1 MHERQSEERQQQH
14 MCSPPSQR
22 SAVGNPADQKVFIK
36 GGRALNVGDCALFQ
50 AGDATPYIGI
60 LRKVTPEAIDQV
72 KLTVNWLYRPTDI
85 KLAKGSLLEA
95 APNEIFYS
103 FHRDVISEATLLHPC
118 KVAFLRKGIEL
129 PEGVSSFVCR
139 RVYDTAEH
147 CLWWLSDRDYT
158 NEHQEEVDELL
169 DRTKLEMQAATQA
182 GGPSPRV
189 LSGST
194 TLQHVKGASESVQN
208 GSYSAAGKCKK
219 RERTDQNLDPSKRE
233 RNVKLEDAEAS
244 PLKRERSMK
253 PEEIIS
259 NLDKDGGLVDVTGV
273 DSLVQLMQQDQ
284 NDGSKKV
291 ADVTARR
298 TKLVNIIAATEKE
311 ECLNWFLHLGGL
323 RLLDE
328 WLQEAHKGKAG
339 DAGSPREGDKGV
351 EELLLGLLRAL
362 DRLPVDLKAL
372 KTCVVGKSVNHLRSH
387 KNPEIQK
394 KARKLVEVW
403 KKRVDSEMKLS
414 GDLKP
419 GGGNVISW
427 SYKLSSEPVHSL
439 SVKESGAPPDAAV
452 KSTGAIAGNTKAV
465 PNGPTNGDGP
475 VKPIEGSV
483 KAGSPTL
490 PAVKDSSSK
499 LSAGNFGSDV
509 HADQTKDEKSSCS
522 SHSPSNGNSLAS
534 GAEKSATVPWKDE
547 SKNGVVVPS
556 KAAGGGPVLP
566 NSGQPGG
573 NSLSGLKDAGS
584 DKPAAWNKNSAT
596 EKAGSPVGATEKGD
610 VESGGSQQRLIVRI
624 PNPGRSPV
632 RASGGVGDGHA
643 SRSSSP
649 SAPERQTSATFER
662 SQQGDVTENI
672 NSSAK
677 VSGRVDNGT
686 EKLSRPASMDTAE
699 GAMGLLATV
708 AAAAEESGGEYL
720 HNVDKNGSTGPAD
733 MAIDAPG
740 QRTKH
745 EDAGVSQSHADRP
758 SAALGDGKS
767 DRKEQQNASAAP
779 EQGAVGEKNV
789 EKHNLRRD
797 ASNGEVRA
805 STRNAVKFAEGDS
818 NEGVRTEDVDGKLT
832 VEHPYLKELKVK
844 DRNGLESKPTGFDGH
859 LSGKFGTRVGSPG
872 ERGLSRTHS
881 KVAKSA
887 IELCNGIGVG
897 LGDYRS
903 SFGVPSVDSMM
914 LDERPGRKRGQESQ
928 LFGRR
933 GDSDAHRITDL
944 VSGFPEE
951 DVLEVARQAAD
962 EVEQME
968 KYGKPVSSSLS
979 ERDGHDTRPLGVSSV
994 PEKRDPSV
1002 TDTSGRDRVP
1012 SVVLDNAKNVKT
1024 GDQDPRFPER
1034 NVRMNFD
1041 ENKEDADQK
1050 LGNTVEAAT
1059 GSGPPEGHDSD
1070 VSNAG
1075 QKGVMV
1081 SNSSPRVQELASQQ
1095 ESRTVKPNTLQQGGD
1110 NSSGPSEAAVGGNEV
1125 PERPVFDLN
1134 EGFAGEDGPQEDAS
1148 APPLVSATSAYVHT
1162 IPSGASAS
1170 GVAAPIAVLAATKGA
1185 FIPPAS
1191 PLRNKGDLGW
1201 KGSAAT
1207 SAFRPAEPRRTPERL
1222 NSNGESMA
1230 SDANLAMAVTTQKR
1244 ARPLLEFDLNVAD
1257 ERATHETGVSA
1268 TTLSSQGSVLGM
1280 SLHSNS
1286 VPSSLVSGVTFV
1298 KQESSCVAFLKPE
1311 SSSSAYPLSNG
1322 GSGPVRSSQG
1332 QAPPAGGQGG
1342 LRPTLDLDL
1351 NRMDDS
1357 EENCMPLSVDLRG
1370 TMEGLGSSARSNNST
1385 TQPQS
1390 QPPTSQPPKKR
1401 TMDFDL
1407 NDGPSLEEGGGEEPA
1422 VQAFMSRKPTPA
1434 GNVGPPPMALTGLR
1448 MGGETMSL
1456 SVPWFSGPGNNN
1468 PGGALPPFLSG
1479 RPLDSGF
1486 PVAPPHSFLNASA
1499 GGGPPPA
1506 PVQAGSGVS
1515 GEIFVTGGPGSV
1527 PPGVIYPGSER
1538 MTFGGPYGPYPM
1550 FGNSSGFLSS
1560 SANPFPPT
1568 STPSFGDMPNLLP
1581 FPSMSN
1587 SQPVVTPGTMNQ
1599 SPYMTEMGPTVHVG
1613 AVGAEHGWSRL
1624 SLDLNSGPEAGEGE
1638 STRDDGMQHGRLPP
1652 LHPGAPTNFQ
1662 DLSASLAQGLPGPAA
1677 KRKEPEGGW
1686 NQLHTAG
1693 VQGLYKQQ
1701 QPWR

>member
-1 MHERQSEERQQQH
+1 M
-14 MCSPPSQR
+14 
-22 SAVGNPADQKVFIK
+22 
-36 GGRALNVGDCALFQ
+36 
-50 AGDATPYIGI
+50 
-60 LRKVTPEAIDQV
+60 
-72 KLTVNWLYRPTDI
+72 
-85 KLAKGSLLEA
+85 
-95 APNEIFYS
+95 
-103 FHRDVISEATLLHPC
+103 
-118 KVAFLRKGIEL
+118 
-129 PEGVSSFVCR
+129 
-139 RVYDTAEH
+139 DTANRLRSYICNVYLTH
-147 CLWWLSDRDYT
+147 LVTLCHPQ
-158 NEHQEEVDELL
+158 EHQEEVDELL
-169 DRTKLEMQAATQA
+169 DRTKLEMQAATQT
-182 GGPSPRV
+182 GGPSPRI

-194 TLQHVKGASESVQN
+194 TFQHLKGASESVQN

-219 RERTDQNLDPSKRE
+219 RERSDQNLDPSKRE

-253 PEEIIS
+253 PEDIIS
-259 NLDKDGGLVDVTGV
+259 NLDKDGGLVDVTSV

-291 ADVTARR
+291 TDITARR
-298 TKLVNIIAATEKE
+298 TKLANVIAATEKE
-311 ECLNWFLHLGGL
+311 ECQNYFLHLGGL

-394 KARKLVEVW
+394 KARKLVDVW
-403 KKRVDSEMKLS
+403 KKRVDTEMKSS
-414 GDLKP
+414 GEVKP

-427 SYKLSSEPVHSL
+427 SYKMSSEPVHSV
-439 SVKESGAPPDAAV
+439 SAKDSGVPLDAAV
-452 KSTGAIAGNTKAV
+452 KSSGGTAGITKAV
-465 PNGPTNGDGP
+465 QNGPTSGDGP
-475 VKPIEGSV
+475 AKPTEGPG

-490 PAVKDSSSK
+490 PVAKDNSSK
-499 LSAGNFGSDV
+499 VSAGNFGSDV
-509 HADQTKDEKSSCS
+509 PGDQTKDEKSSCS
-522 SHSPSNGNSLAS
+522 SHSPSNGHSLAS
-534 GAEKSATVPWKDE
+534 GGEKSATMPWKDE
-547 SKNGVVVPS
+547 AKNGVGNPS
-556 KAAGGGPVLP
+556 KAAGGVSGLP
-566 NSGQPGG
+566 SSGQPGV
-573 NSLSGLKDAGS
+573 NSSGALKEVGS
-584 DKPAAWNKNSAT
+584 DKPAVWNKNSGT
-596 EKAGSPVGATEKGD
+596 EKGGNLIGGTEKGD

-624 PNPGRSPV
+624 PNPARSPA
-632 RASGGVGDGHA
+632 RASGGTADGHV

-649 SAPERQTSATFER
+649 SAPERQTSTTFDR
-662 SQQGDVTENI
+662 SQQGEVAENA
-672 NSSAK
+672 NSSAQ
-677 VSGRVDNGT
+677 VFVRVDNGT
-686 EKLSRPASMDTAE
+686 EKLSRPSSMDTAE

-720 HNVDKNGSTGPAD
+720 HNVDKGSNTGPVDMVAD
-733 MAIDAPG
+733 VSV

-745 EDAGVSQSHADRP
+745 EDTGVSQSYADRQGAGP
-758 SAALGDGKS
+758 GDGKS
-767 DRKEQQNASAAP
+767 ERKEQVAGVTP
-779 EQGAVGEKNV
+779 EQGAGGEKNV
-789 EKHNLRRD
+789 EKHILRRD
-797 ASNGEVRA
+797 SVNGELRA
-805 STRNAVKFAEGDS
+805 STRSAAKFAEGDS
-818 NEGVRTEDVDGKLT
+818 SEGVRMDDVNGKSAA
-832 VEHPYLKELKVK
+832 EHPYLKELKVK
-844 DRNGLESKPTGFDGH
+844 DRNGLESKPIGFEGH
-859 LSGKFGTRVGSPG
+859 LNSKFGTRMGSPG

-881 KVAKSA
+881 KVTKSA

-903 SFGVPSVDSMM
+903 SFGVPSVDSIL
-914 LDERPGRKRGQESQ
+914 LDERPGRKRGQEAGQ

-933 GDSDAHRITDL
+933 GDSDANRIADL

-979 ERDGHDTRPLGVSSV
+979 ERDAHDTRPLGISSV
-994 PEKRDPSV
+994 TERRDPSV
-1002 TDTSGRDRVP
+1002 ADTPGRDRVP
-1012 SVVLDNAKNVKT
+1012 SVVLDNVKNVKT
-1024 GDQDPRFPER
+1024 GDQDARYPER
-1034 NVRMNFD
+1034 TGRMNFD
-1041 ENKEDADQK
+1041 ETKEDTDQK
-1050 LGNTVEAAT
+1050 AGNTTETAT
-1059 GSGPPEGHDSD
+1059 GYVPPEGHDND
-1070 VSNAG
+1070 ASNTG
-1075 QKGVMV
+1075 QKGVTV
-1081 SNSSPRVQELASQQ
+1081 SNSSPRGQ
-1095 ESRTVKPNTLQQGGD
+1095 ESGSPQDSGGVKPNTSQQAGENISDPG
-1110 NSSGPSEAAVGGNEV
+1110 EAAAAVSAV

-1134 EGFAGEDGPQEDAS
+1134 EGFAEETPQDDAA
-1148 APPLVSATSAYVHT
+1148 APPPVSVTSIFVHP
-1162 IPSGASAS
+1162 IASGASAS

-1230 SDANLAMAVTTQKR
+1230 SDANLAMAATAQKR

-1257 ERATHETGVSA
+1257 ERVTHDNGVSN

-1332 QAPPAGGQGG
+1332 QAPTGNGQGG

-1370 TMEGLGSSARSNNST
+1370 AVEGLGSSARSNNST
-1385 TQPQS
+1385 TQLQS
-1390 QPPTSQPPKKR
+1390 QPPPQPPKRR

-1407 NDGPSLEEGGGEEPA
+1407 NDGPSLEESGGEEPA
-1422 VQAFMSRKPTPA
+1422 VHPFMSRKPTPA
-1434 GNVGPPPMALTGLR
+1434 GNPVGPSSAMALTGLR

-1456 SVPWFSGPGNNN
+1456 AAPWFSGPGNNSNN
-1468 PGGALPPFLSG
+1468 PGGALHPFLSG

-1486 PVAPPHSFLNASA
+1486 PVAAAHSFLNASA
-1499 GGGPPPA
+1499 GAGPPPA
-1506 PVQAGSGVS
+1506 PVPAGGGVS
-1515 GEIFVTGGPGSV
+1515 GDIFVTGGSGSM
-1527 PPGVIYPGSER
+1527 PPAVVYPGSER
-1538 MTFGGPYGPYPM
+1538 ITFGGPYGPPYSM

-1560 SANPFPPT
+1560 ANPFPAT
-1568 STPSFGDMPNLLP
+1568 STPMFGDMPNLPP
-1581 FPSMSN
+1581 FSAMSN
-1587 SQPVVTPGTMNQ
+1587 PQPVVTPGTMTQ
-1599 SPYMTEMGPTVHVG
+1599 PPYLLEMGPSVHHVG
-1613 AVGAEHGWSRL
+1613 ADHGWSSRP
-1624 SLDLNSGPEAGEGE
+1624 SLDLNSGPEAGEGDG
-1638 STRDDGMQHGRLPP
+1638 TREDVMHGRLPP
-1652 LHPGAPTNFQ
+1652 LHPGAPANFS
-1662 DLSASLAQGLPGPAA
+1662 DLSATLAQVANNPGLPGPVA

-1686 NQLHTAG
+1686 SLHTG
-1693 VQGLYKQQ
+1693 VGLYKQQ
-1701 QPWR
+1701 SAWR

>member
-1 MHERQSEERQQQH
+1 MDAANRL
-14 MCSPPSQR
+14 R
-22 SAVGNPADQKVFIK
+22 SRSCDVHLTHAV
-36 GGRALNVGDCALFQ
+36 
-50 AGDATPYIGI
+50 
-60 LRKVTPEAIDQV
+60 
-72 KLTVNWLYRPTDI
+72 
-85 KLAKGSLLEA
+85 
-95 APNEIFYS
+95 
-103 FHRDVISEATLLHPC
+103 TLCHPQ
-118 KVAFLRKGIEL
+118 
-129 PEGVSSFVCR
+129 
-139 RVYDTAEH
+139 
-147 CLWWLSDRDYT
+147 
-158 NEHQEEVDELL
+158 EHQEEVDELL

-194 TLQHVKGASESVQN
+194 TFQHLKGASESVQN

-219 RERTDQNLDPSKRE
+219 RERSDQNLDPSKRE
-233 RNVKLEDAEAS
+233 RNVKLDDAEAS

-253 PEEIIS
+253 PEEITS

-291 ADVTARR
+291 ADVTVRR
-298 TKLVNIIAATEKE
+298 TKLVNVIAATENE
-311 ECLNWFLHLGGL
+311 ECLNCFLHLGGL

-387 KNPEIQK
+387 KNLEIQK

-403 KKRVDSEMKLS
+403 KKRVDSEMKQS
-414 GDLKP
+414 GEVKP

-427 SYKLSSEPVHSL
+427 SYKLASSEPVHSL
-439 SVKESGAPPDAAV
+439 SVKDSGPPPEAAV
-452 KSTGAIAGNTKAV
+452 KSSGATTGNTKAAQ
-465 PNGPTNGDGP
+465 NGPTNGDGP
-475 VKPIEGSV
+475 GKPVEGSG
-483 KAGSPTL
+483 KTGSPTL

-499 LSAGNFGSDV
+499 LSTGNLGSDV

-522 SHSPSNGNSLAS
+522 SHSPSNGHSLAS
-534 GAEKSATVPWKDE
+534 GAEKSATMPWKDE
-547 SKNGVVVPS
+547 AKNGVVVPS
-556 KAAGGGPVLP
+556 KAAGGGSGLLNP
-566 NSGQPGG
+566 GQPGV
-573 NSLSGLKDAGS
+573 NSPGGLKDAGS
-584 DKPAAWNKNSAT
+584 DKPAAWTKNTAT
-596 EKAGSPVGATEKGD
+596 EKTGSPVGGTEKGD

-624 PNPGRSPV
+624 PNPARSPA
-632 RASGGVGDGHA
+632 RASGGIGDGHA

-649 SAPERQTSATFER
+649 SAPERQTSTIFER
-662 SQQGDVTENI
+662 SQQGDAAENV

-686 EKLSRPASMDTAE
+686 EKPPRPASMDTAE

-708 AAAAEESGGEYL
+708 AAAAEESGGEYF
-720 HNVDKNGSTGPAD
+720 HNVDKSGSTVPVD
-733 MAIDAPG
+733 MAVDATA
-740 QRTKH
+740 QRTKQ
-745 EDAGVSQSHADRP
+745 EDAGLSQSYTDRQ
-758 SAALGDGKS
+758 SAGPGDGKN
-767 DRKEQQNASAAP
+767 DRKEQQNASVAP
-779 EQGAVGEKNV
+779 EQGALGEKNG
-789 EKHNLRRD
+789 EKHSLRRD

-818 NEGVRTEDVDGKLT
+818 NEGVRMDDADGKVT
-832 VEHPYLKELKVK
+832 GEHPYLKELKVK
-844 DRNGLESKPTGFDGH
+844 DRNGLESKPIGFDSH
-859 LSGKFGTRVGSPG
+859 LSSKFGTRMGSPG

-887 IELCNGIGVG
+887 IELCNNIGVG

-903 SFGVPSVDSMM
+903 SFGVPSSVDSML
-914 LDERPGRKRGQESQ
+914 LDERPGRKRGQEVSQ

-979 ERDGHDTRPLGVSSV
+979 EREPHDTRPLGISSV
-994 PEKRDPSV
+994 TEKRDPCV
-1002 TDTSGRDRVP
+1002 ADTPGRDRVP
-1012 SVVLDNAKNVKT
+1012 SVALDNAKMIRT
-1024 GDQDPRFPER
+1024 GDQDPRYPER
-1034 NVRMNFD
+1034 TVRMNFD
-1041 ENKEDADQK
+1041 DTKEDTDQK
-1050 LGNTVEAAT
+1050 LGHSVEAAT
-1059 GSGPPEGHDSD
+1059 GSAPLESHDAD

-1081 SNSSPRVQELASQQ
+1081 SNSSPRGQESVSQQ
-1095 ESRTVKPNTLQQGGD
+1095 DSRGVKPSTLQQAVD
-1110 NSSGPSEAAVGGNEV
+1110 SSSGPSEPAGGGTEV

-1134 EGFAGEDGPQEDAS
+1134 EGFAGEDGPQEDAA
-1148 APPLVSATSAYVHT
+1148 APPLVSVTSVFVHP
-1162 IPSGASAS
+1162 IASGASAS
-1170 GVAAPIAVLAATKGA
+1170 GVAAPIAVLAVTKGA

-1230 SDANLAMAVTTQKR
+1230 SDANLAMAATTQKR

-1298 KQESSCVAFLKPE
+1298 KQESSHVAFLKPE

-1332 QAPPAGGQGG
+1332 QAPPGSGQGG

-1390 QPPTSQPPKKR
+1390 QPPPAQPPKRR

-1407 NDGPSLEEGGGEEPA
+1407 NDGPSLEEGGGEELA
-1422 VQAFMSRKPTPA
+1422 VHPFMSRKPTPA
-1434 GNVGPPPMALTGLR
+1434 STVGNVGPSAMALTGLR

-1456 SVPWFSGPGNNN
+1456 SFSGFPFSGPGNVNN

-1486 PVAPPHSFLNASA
+1486 PVAAAHSFLNASVGA
-1499 GGGPPPA
+1499 GPPPA
-1506 PVQAGSGVS
+1506 TVPAGNGVN
-1515 GEIFVTGGPGSV
+1515 GEMFVTGGPGSV
-1527 PPGVIYPGSER
+1527 PPAVVYPGSER
-1538 MTFGGPYGPYPM
+1538 VTFAGPYGPYPM
-1550 FGNSSGFLSS
+1550 FSNPSSGFLSS
-1560 SANPFPPT
+1560 SANPFPAT
-1568 STPSFGDMPNLLP
+1568 STPFGDMPNLLP

-1587 SQPVVTPGTMNQ
+1587 SQAVVTPGPTMTP
-1599 SPYMTEMGPTVHVG
+1599 SPYLTEMGPTIHVG
-1613 AVGAEHGWSRL
+1613 PVGAEYGGWSRPQHGGL

-1652 LHPGAPTNFQ
+1652 LHPGAPANFQ
-1662 DLSASLAQGLPGPAA
+1662 DLSATLAQVANNPGLPGPAA

-1686 NQLHTAG
+1686 NLHTAG

-1701 QPWR
+1701 PTWR

>member
-1 MHERQSEERQQQH
+1 
-14 MCSPPSQR
+14 
-22 SAVGNPADQKVFIK
+22 
-36 GGRALNVGDCALFQ
+36 
-50 AGDATPYIGI
+50 
-60 LRKVTPEAIDQV
+60 
-72 KLTVNWLYRPTDI
+72 
-85 KLAKGSLLEA
+85 
-95 APNEIFYS
+95 
-103 FHRDVISEATLLHPC
+103 
-118 KVAFLRKGIEL
+118 
-129 PEGVSSFVCR
+129 
-139 RVYDTAEH
+139 
-147 CLWWLSDRDYT
+147 
-158 NEHQEEVDELL
+158 
-169 DRTKLEMQAATQA
+169 
-182 GGPSPRV
+182 
-189 LSGST
+189 
-194 TLQHVKGASESVQN
+194 
-208 GSYSAAGKCKK
+208 
-219 RERTDQNLDPSKRE
+219 
-233 RNVKLEDAEAS
+233 VKLEDAEAS

-298 TKLVNIIAATEKE
+298 TKLVNVIAATEKE
-311 ECLNWFLHLGGL
+311 KCLNWFLHLGGL

-403 KKRVDSEMKLS
+403 KKRVDSEMKQS
-414 GDLKP
+414 GEVKP

-439 SVKESGAPPDAAV
+439 AVKDSGGPPEAAV
-452 KSTGAIAGNTKAV
+452 KSSGATTTTGNTKAIQ
-465 PNGPTNGDGP
+465 NGPTNGDGT
-475 VKPIEGSV
+475 VKPIEGSG

-490 PAVKDSSSK
+490 PAAKDNSSK

-522 SHSPSNGNSLAS
+522 SHSPSNGHSLAS

-547 SKNGVVVPS
+547 VKNGVVVPS
-556 KAAGGGPVLP
+556 KAAGGGSGLP
-566 NSGQPGG
+566 NSGQPGV
-573 NSLSGLKDAGS
+573 NSSGGLKDAVS
-584 DKPAAWNKNSAT
+584 EKPAVWSKNSAT
-596 EKAGSPVGATEKGD
+596 EKAGSPVGGTEKGD
-610 VESGGSQQRLIVRI
+610 VESKGSQQRLIVRI
-624 PNPGRSPV
+624 PNPARSPA
-632 RASGGVGDGHA
+632 RASGGIGDGHV

-649 SAPERQTSATFER
+649 SAPERQTSGTFER
-662 SQQGDVTENI
+662 SQQGDAAENV

-686 EKLSRPASMDTAE
+686 EKLSRPAPMDTAE

-720 HNVDKNGSTGPAD
+720 HNVDKSASTAPVD
-733 MAIDAPG
+733 MAVDATA

-745 EDAGVSQSHADRP
+745 EDTGVSQSYADRQSTGP
-758 SAALGDGKS
+758 SDGKS
-767 DRKEQQNASAAP
+767 DRKEQQNAIAAP
-779 EQGAVGEKNV
+779 EQVVLGEKNV

-797 ASNGEVRA
+797 ASNGDVRA

-818 NEGVRTEDVDGKLT
+818 NEGVRSDDVDGKLT

-844 DRNGLESKPTGFDGH
+844 DRNGLESKPIGFDGH
-859 LSGKFGTRVGSPG
+859 LSKFGTRMGSPG
-872 ERGLSRTHS
+872 ERGMSRTHS

-903 SFGVPSVDSMM
+903 SFGVPSVESMM
-914 LDERPGRKRGQESQ
+914 LDERPGRKRGQEVGQ

-933 GDSDAHRITDL
+933 GDSEAHRITDL

-968 KYGKPVSSSLS
+968 KYGKPVSCSLS
-979 ERDGHDTRPLGVSSV
+979 ERDAHETRPLGISSV
-994 PEKRDPSV
+994 TEKRDPSV
-1002 TDTSGRDRVP
+1002 ADTPGRDRVP
-1012 SVVLDNAKNVKT
+1012 SVVLDAAKNVKT
-1024 GDQDPRFPER
+1024 GDQDPRYPER
-1034 NVRMNFD
+1034 TVRMNFD
-1041 ENKEDADQK
+1041 DSKEDTDQK

-1059 GSGPPEGHDSD
+1059 GSCPLEGLDPD

-1081 SNSSPRVQELASQQ
+1081 SDSSSRGQESASQQ
-1095 ESRTVKPNTLQQGGD
+1095 DSRTVKPNTLQQVGD
-1110 NSSGPSEAAVGGNEV
+1110 NNSGPSEPAVGGSEV

-1134 EGFAGEDGPQEDAS
+1134 EGFAGEDGPQEDAA
-1148 APPLVSATSAYVHT
+1148 APPLVSVTSVFVHP
-1162 IPSGASAS
+1162 IASGASAS

-1230 SDANLAMAVTTQKR
+1230 SDANLAMAATTQKR

-1298 KQESSCVAFLKPE
+1298 KQESSCAFLKPE

-1332 QAPPAGGQGG
+1332 QAPPSSGQGG

-1390 QPPTSQPPKKR
+1390 QPPPSQPPKKR

-1422 VQAFMSRKPTPA
+1422 VHPFMSRKPAPA
-1434 GNVGPPPMALTGLR
+1434 GNVGPSAMALTGLR
-1448 MGGETMSL
+1448 MGGDTMSL

-1486 PVAPPHSFLNASA
+1486 PVAAAHSFLNASA
-1499 GGGPPPA
+1499 GVGPPPA
-1506 PVQAGSGVS
+1506 PVPAGSGVS
-1515 GEIFVTGGPGSV
+1515 GEMFVTGGPGSV
-1527 PPGVIYPGSER
+1527 PPAVVYPGSER

-1560 SANPFPPT
+1560 SANPFPAT
-1568 STPSFGDMPNLLP
+1568 STPFGDMPNLLP

-1587 SQPVVTPGTMNQ
+1587 PQPVVTPGTMTQ
-1599 SPYMTEMGPTVHVG
+1599 SPYLTEMGPTVHVG

-1638 STRDDGMQHGRLPP
+1638 STRDDGLQHGRLPP
-1652 LHPGAPTNFQ
+1652 LHPGAPANFQ
-1662 DLSASLAQGLPGPAA
+1662 DLSATLAQGLPGPAA

-1686 NQLHTAG
+1686 NLHTG

-1701 QPWR
+1701 PTWRWLINLHSTSIVICVQSALRLTQLESARQTWIFVNDDDKRQTIRW